1 MIITLLDGRT
11 IPAAAITFN
20 PDNQRAYLNATGE
33 DLTRLIRQADKRAA
47 FAGFDQSLTNE
58 LFFKEAN
65 PNAPEVGSTSVTRNF
80 FDQIFTDP
88 LAAPADAAAGAVASV
103 KSAVTSQ
110 TGMIIAGA
118 VILGLLVWILPRK

>member
-1 MIITLLDGRT
+1 MIINLLDGRQ
-11 IPAAAITFN
+11 INDAEISFAPS
-20 PDNQRAYLNATGE
+20 NQRAYLTATGE
-33 DLTRLIRQADKRAA
+33 DLTRLIRQADKRT

-58 LFFKEAN
+58 LFYKETH
-65 PNAPEVGSTSVTRNF
+65 PDAPEVGSTSVTRNF
-80 FDQIFTDP
+80 FEQIFTDP